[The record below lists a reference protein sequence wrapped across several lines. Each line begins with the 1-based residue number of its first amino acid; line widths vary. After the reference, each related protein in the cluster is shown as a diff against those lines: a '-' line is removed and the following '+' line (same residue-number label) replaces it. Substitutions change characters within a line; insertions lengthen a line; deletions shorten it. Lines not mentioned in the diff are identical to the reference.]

1 MYIWLLKNHFLVN
14 AMLILIITNNPTV
27 NFLNL
32 DDINYVNLEIH
43 Y

>member
-1 MYIWLLKNHFLVN
+1 
-14 AMLILIITNNPTV
+14 MLILIITNNPTV